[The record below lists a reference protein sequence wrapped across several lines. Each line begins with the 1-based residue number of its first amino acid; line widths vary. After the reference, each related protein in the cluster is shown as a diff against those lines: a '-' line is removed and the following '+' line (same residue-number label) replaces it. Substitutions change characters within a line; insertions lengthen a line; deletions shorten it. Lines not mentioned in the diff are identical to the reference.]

1 MLRPRSNFSRSSS
14 RIFRMDNLSCAI
26 DPRPL
31 RTKGRTIASV
41 TPASAAAWDHL
52 KEGPACRG
60 IPGRHGAESGAGMR
74 RNQGPA
80 SGGIRNDMRY
90 VRLAPWQTEVSN
102 VSRLLGIT
110 QVEYPQ
116 YLGRMPSR
124 DAPYHVS
131 DARRTIPEAL
141 VGVMPAID
149 QRRLRSEDLGY
160 EP

>member
-80 SGGIRNDMRY
+80 SGGIRKRGWHVRKVIRVDRRIDPAVMHDRGKLSGSRY
-90 VRLAPWQTEVSN
+90 APVIEATELRGVHRGN
-102 VSRLLGIT
+102 IGFCI
-110 QVEYPQ
+110 
-116 YLGRMPSR
+116 
-124 DAPYHVS
+124 
-131 DARRTIPEAL
+131 ARAL
-141 VGVMPAID
+141 
-149 QRRLRSEDLGY
+149 
-160 EP
+160 